1 MESENI
7 HYPSQVSFM
16 MITDN
21 LQLPII
27 VSQSFQGQR
36 RKY

>member
-7 HYPSQVSFM
+7 HYIVSFM